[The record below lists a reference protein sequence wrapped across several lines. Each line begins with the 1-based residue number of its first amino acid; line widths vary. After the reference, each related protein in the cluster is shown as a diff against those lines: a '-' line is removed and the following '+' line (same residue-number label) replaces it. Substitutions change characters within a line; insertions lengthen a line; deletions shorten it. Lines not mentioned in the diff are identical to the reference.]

1 MKNSFKKVNSVF
13 EVVEHDDE
21 LVYTIKK
28 AEEKITIYD
37 KRLMEEVV
45 TKKFN
50 ENYKRILYIIM
61 DINTSEDATDSD
73 VEIVRN
79 RIEELR
85 ASLLKKYEKYIDK
98 NLLNKYL
105 KMLMIL
111 ESKLVIP
118 KRGRGR

>member
-1 MKNSFKKVNSVF
+1 
-13 EVVEHDDE
+13 
-21 LVYTIKK
+21 
-28 AEEKITIYD
+28 
-37 KRLMEEVV
+37 MEEVV

-85 ASLLKKYEKYIDK
+85 ASLLKKYAKYIDK